1 MDVLNNP
8 TLLLW
13 IPCPDAACAER
24 IALEAVE
31 RRLAACANI
40 LPGMRS
46 IYRWES
52 TVRNDHETLL
62 VLKTTEARAEELTNF
77 VTGTHPYELPAVS
90 RVPVTGGSEAFL
102 AWVRTETASS
112 D

>member
-1 MDVLNNP
+1 MDVLKAP

-46 IYRWES
+46 IYRWEGS
-52 TVRNDHETLL
+52 IQRDDETLL
-62 VLKTTEARAEELTNF
+62 VLKTSEARAEELTNF
-77 VTGTHPYELPAVS
+77 VTEAHPYDVPAVS
-90 RVPVTGGSEAFL
+90 RIPVSGGSEAFL
-102 AWVRTETASS
+102 EWVGTETAPPS
-112 D
+112 